1 MKNRDCTFR
10 QHTARGARP
19 TPCEGETDTDMLVSH
34 LHNTDRQTERE
45 GDEGGSRVG
54 ERTEDETTTEAPLV
68 SRADFRPQIFCSR
81 RYNI

>member
-10 QHTARGARP
+10 QHSARGARP

-34 LHNTDRQTERE
+34 LHTARQRER
-45 GDEGGSRVG
+45 DEGGSRVG